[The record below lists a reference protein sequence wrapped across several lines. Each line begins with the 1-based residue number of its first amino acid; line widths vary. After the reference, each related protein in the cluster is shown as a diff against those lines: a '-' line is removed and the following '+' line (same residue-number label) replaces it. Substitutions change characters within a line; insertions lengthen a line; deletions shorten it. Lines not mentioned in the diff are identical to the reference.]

1 MGVTAYLDTPCP
13 RLECNLGEE
22 LSAIELR
29 IKTDWVGILLSFRSF
44 PLFPIWWTFFGVS
57 SGRYTVYENEC
68 GL

>member
-29 IKTDWVGILLSFRSF
+29 IKTD
-44 PLFPIWWTFFGVS
+44 
-57 SGRYTVYENEC
+57 
-68 GL
+68 